1 MSQKVE
7 KVQKGGEG
15 SAPEIKK
22 STIQNVDFLIRG
34 GGVNIMGH
42 PVNLMK
48 PDCSRSFPLKFFIIL
63 SYCVIISNG
72 NISPQI

>member
-34 GGVNIMGH
+34 GGEAMF
-42 PVNLMK
+42 
-48 PDCSRSFPLKFFIIL
+48 SFFSQMQMHTLNTSVEEK
-63 SYCVIISNG
+63 IS
-72 NISPQI
+72 